1 VFADE
6 SPDWNLD
13 LNGSAE
19 CELCGEEPATMH
31 LLRVVDGT
39 ISHTHLCAGCAEQ
52 MAGEETE
59 GLALVLAV
67 PSVLR
72 GFAKKASPEGRE
84 AAGGSSVNHEDSFCG
99 SCGTT
104 LSDLK
109 ESGMVGCANCY
120 RVFADHLESTIR
132 REAEPVEHLGKV
144 PLRGPETDTL
154 RHETMR
160 LERMLRELVEHERYE
175 EAAGV
180 RDRLTEL
187 GQALGGGEA

>member
-1 VFADE
+1 
-6 SPDWNLD
+6 
-13 LNGSAE
+13 
-19 CELCGEEPATMH
+19 
-31 LLRVVDGT
+31 
-39 ISHTHLCAGCAEQ
+39 
-52 MAGEETE
+52 
-59 GLALVLAV
+59 
-67 PSVLR
+67 
-72 GFAKKASPEGRE
+72 
-84 AAGGSSVNHEDSFCG
+84 
-99 SCGTT
+99 
-104 LSDLK
+104 
-109 ESGMVGCANCY
+109 MVGCANCY

-187 GQALGGGEA
+187 GQALDRGEA